1 MLVLRRYHSAS
12 KRFYKIVLRP
22 VRIEVEIYAIV
33 TVFNEKHRV
42 LVRNFDIDCTKAYT
56 TKKENYLSEEVIGFD
71 IIADKLRIFIRGCE

>member
-1 MLVLRRYHSAS
+1 MRVKDFILMYSGMA
-12 KRFYKIVLRP
+12 
-22 VRIEVEIYAIV
+22 RIEVEIYAIV

-42 LVRNFDIDCTKAYT
+42 LVRNFEIDCTEVYT

>member
-1 MLVLRRYHSAS
+1 MRAVDFIKLYCG
-12 KRFYKIVLRP
+12 Y

-33 TVFNEKHRV
+33 TVFHEEHRV

-71 IIADKLRIFIRGCE
+71 IISDKLQIFIRGCE

>member
-1 MLVLRRYHSAS
+1 MQVKDLIKLY
-12 KRFYKIVLRP
+12 YGQ

-33 TVFNEKHRV
+33 TVFHEKHRV

>member
-1 MLVLRRYHSAS
+1 MRVADFIKLYYGL
-12 KRFYKIVLRP
+12 

-33 TVFNEKHRV
+33 TVFNEKHHV
-42 LVRNFDIDCTKAYT
+42 LVRNFDIDCTKVYT

>member
-1 MLVLRRYHSAS
+1 VRVKDFIKLYYGLVS
-12 KRFYKIVLRP
+12 
-22 VRIEVEIYAIV
+22 IEVEIYAIV
-33 TVFNEKHRV
+33 TVFHEKHRV